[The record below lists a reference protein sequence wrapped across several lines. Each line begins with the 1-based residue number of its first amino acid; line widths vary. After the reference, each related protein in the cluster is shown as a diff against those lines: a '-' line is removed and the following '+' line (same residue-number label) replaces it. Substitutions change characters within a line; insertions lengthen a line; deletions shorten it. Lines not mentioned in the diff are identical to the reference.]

1 MGMCLFSLLFFYY
14 RVNLFPQVRN
24 VAAYNKVY
32 RRVQPKR
39 EKLGQATAKLDAV
52 NVSLQALRDKVALL
66 DAENH
71 QLTETFEQAMQ
82 DKNKYVAN

>member
-1 MGMCLFSLLFFYY
+1 M
-14 RVNLFPQVRN
+14 
-24 VAAYNKVY
+24 AAYNKVY